1 LDLQSDFLCA
11 SVDDEETTFS
21 DSACI
26 QDGGYDFASSFVLRS
41 GSRHCCQDLR
51 DLNKIGKRRSA
62 NSQGAS
68 MLSRAGIDGAARAK
82 TSRMSDE
89 AEKFEP
95 FDRASFLWKFQQLSK
110 MLVRSGQATTA

>member
-1 LDLQSDFLCA
+1 MLKNWIYGAIF
-11 SVDDEETTFS
+11 SVRAATTKRTTFS
-21 DSACI
+21 NPACI
-26 QDGGYDFASSFVLRS
+26 KDNGYDFASSLIARS

-51 DLNKIGKRRSA
+51 DLHKIGKRRSA

-95 FDRASFLWKFQQLSK
+95 FDRASFLL
-110 MLVRSGQATTA
+110 MEVPAAE